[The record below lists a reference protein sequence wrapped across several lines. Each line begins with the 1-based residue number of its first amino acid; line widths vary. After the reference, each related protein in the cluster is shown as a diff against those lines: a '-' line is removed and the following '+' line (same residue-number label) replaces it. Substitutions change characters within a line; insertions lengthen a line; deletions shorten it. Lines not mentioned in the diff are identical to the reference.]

1 MAYEIP
7 RPFYSTA
14 LKHEA
19 LQRVRVEGK
28 PPERVARE
36 LGLSDERLATWLDE
50 DDYPL
55 SGTFD
60 IASMHQGTARSP
72 ISDAW

>member
-28 PPERVARE
+28 ALEQVARE
-36 LGLSDERLATWLDE
+36 LGLSDERLATWLDA

-55 SGTFD
+55 SGAFD
-60 IASMHQGTARSP
+60 MLSMQRGAARGP